1 MKQISPLIISIIL
14 FTDLLSSQ
22 TISVD
27 PDSIYQYLMPGESAT
42 QQLTINNTG
51 DDTLYYSNQLGDIIG
66 TWSIAGDWNC
76 DGGPDFTVDFTFNDD
91 GTFSY
96 PDEYGQPNYAG
107 TWGNESG
114 TVELSAGVCDA
125 VTFEF
130 NAWVIFDYYLTT
142 FYIMHDGEEG
152 FGVIDSGGDGSK
164 DGDLSVTRVSVSTN
178 EFTIDALHYDEN
190 SLEILG
196 EASDNISE
204 FSWVTVYGLLN
215 REEKLIEY
223 RVYEVAAD
231 ELETLVA
238 TATDTF
244 VTVTANPNPNQRST
258 VTRDSRDIMIVID
271 PDTGMVAP
279 GDSAVISISMSA
291 SSDDPG
297 GLYHSR
303 IYLYNNGLIDSLL
316 IIPITIEIPDIIP
329 PNPPENLTA
338 TPEFEYI
345 SLMWDIVLDDL
356 HKYNIYIGTS
366 ISTITLIDSIIG
378 DPPASNY
385 QGSDVMQEQLYYYQ
399 VSAVDQ
405 AGNESVLSDTV
416 SAIIAVD
423 LVINEIMQNPSVVA
437 DANGEWF
444 EIYNKGNVEV
454 PLQNWTIKD
463 ADNAIYTITGG
474 SIPIG
479 SYFVF
484 GNNSNTS
491 VNGGV
496 TIDYNYGTEISLSN
510 VTDELILL
518 SPNNVLKD
526 SVAWD
531 NGATFPDPT
540 GSSMALLD
548 PNLDNSLGSNWVEST
563 LMYGEGDY
571 GTPGLPNYFS
581 DINLDL
587 TALDFDTVDVNDSG
601 VLSLTISNQGNI
613 PLQLDSIYSNSTL
626 FTLSFADSLIE
637 TSAVLQVTF
646 APIELGIVTDVL
658 HIVSNDPDESMV
670 EIQLSGFGYYPTPD
684 IELESIYLYFD
695 DVMDGLTGV
704 ELFSVYNV
712 GELSLEIDT
721 IYCSG
726 GHDGINDGTT
736 NFTVAPESG
745 NIDADGTLE
754 LEVTFSPDDEA
765 GFEGTL
771 TIVAANDP
779 DEDTLMVNLYGTGI
793 APGPDIAVSPDPLH
807 FGIEIVPGDTIMK
820 QLTIYNTG
828 LLTLEIEEVDIT
840 NSDANNLFWTDFE
853 DAIIEPGDSVLANF
867 YFFGTGE
874 FYTTSTASIINN
886 ATTVEVIL
894 SAGLFAYI
902 ESDTMQIQT
911 EDVFDILLSNSE
923 SIFQINSTILFD
935 PDLITINGYNL
946 TERFPG
952 GIIWEEPPNGSFI
965 DNEGGSVYIVAWDLG
980 SGIDAGNGPIIQLD
994 VENNATTDVTTTLV
1008 FNSLNC
1014 FGMNANPIYAGAP
1027 RLDGIIT
1034 IVSPPPDS
1042 PTGLTAEFEDGIL
1055 LTWDENSEN
1064 DFSHYILDKD
1074 TDDSFQTGQY
1084 PSITTA
1090 ETSYID
1096 TVYEDGQVL
1105 YYRLSAVDSAG
1116 NVSNVSETLSFE
1128 VVLNVNEEN
1137 LIPDVFALHQNYP
1150 NPFNPTTQIR
1160 YDLPEDA
1167 MVSITIYDL
1176 MGRSIKSLVN
1186 SQQSAGYR
1194 SIQWNATNNLGE
1206 PVSAGMYIYMI
1217 QAGEF
1222 RQTKKMVLLK

>member
-1 MKQISPLIISIIL
+1 MFAGDDVFFVGRGSWGGEHYADFYGQRLDDQARIAAG
-14 FTDLLSSQ
+14 SQ
-22 TISVD
+22 NDFANIFANDV
-27 PDSIYQYLMPGESAT
+27 A
-42 QQLTINNTG
+42 TINT
-51 DDTLYYSNQLGDIIG
+51 
-66 TWSIAGDWNC
+66 
-76 DGGPDFTVDFTFNDD
+76 
-91 GTFSY
+91 
-96 PDEYGQPNYAG
+96 
-107 TWGNESG
+107 
-114 TVELSAGVCDA
+114 
-125 VTFEF
+125 
-130 NAWVIFDYYLTT
+130 
-142 FYIMHDGEEG
+142 
-152 FGVIDSGGDGSK
+152 
-164 DGDLSVTRVSVSTN
+164 
-178 EFTIDALHYDEN
+178 
-190 SLEILG
+190 
-196 EASDNISE
+196 
-204 FSWVTVYGLLN
+204 
-215 REEKLIEY
+215 
-223 RVYEVAAD
+223 
-231 ELETLVA
+231 
-238 TATDTF
+238 
-244 VTVTANPNPNQRST
+244 PNQRST
-258 VTRDSRDIMIVID
+258 VTRDSRNIMIVID

-279 GDSAVISISMSA
+279 GDSAVISISMSVSA
-291 SSDDPG
+291 DDPD
-297 GLYHSR
+297 GLYQPN
-303 IYLYNNGLIDSLL
+303 IYIFNNDPIDSIVTVSLTL
-316 IIPITIEIPDIIP
+316 EVADISP
-329 PNPPENLTA
+329 PNSPDSLTAAPENA
-338 TPEFEYI
+338 FI
-345 SLMWDIVLDDL
+345 SLSWDAPEADL
-356 HKYNIYIGTS
+356 HKYNIYRGTS
-366 ISTITLIDSIIG
+366 ISTITLMDSIVG

-385 QGSDVMQEQLYYYQ
+385 QDSDVSQEQLYYYQ

-405 AGNESVLSDTV
+405 AGNESTVSDTV
-416 SAIIAVD
+416 SVIIIVD

-437 DANGEWF
+437 DADGEWF

-454 PLQNWTIKD
+454 PLHNWTIKD
-463 ADNAIYTITGG
+463 ADNEIHTITGG

-684 IELESIYLYFD
+684 IELESTYLYFD

-736 NFTVAPESG
+736 NFTVVPESD

-793 APGPDIAVSPDPLH
+793 APGPDIAVSPDPLY

-828 LLTLEIEEVDIT
+828 LLTLEIEEVEVI

-853 DAIIEPGDSVLANF
+853 DAVIEPGDSVLANF
-867 YFFGTGE
+867 YFLGTGE

-894 SAGLFAYI
+894 SAGLLAYI

-911 EDVFDILLSNSE
+911 EGVFDILLSNNE
-923 SIFQINSTILFD
+923 SIWVLIATILFD
-935 PDLITINGYNL
+935 PDLITVNGFNL
-946 TERFPG
+946 TGRFHD
-952 GIIWEEPPNGSFI
+952 GIIFETSVIDNNSGSVHIVSAEPNGIIS
-965 DNEGGSVYIVAWDLG
+965 
-980 SGIDAGNGPIIQLD
+980 GNGPIIQLD

-1014 FGMNANPIYAGAP
+1014 WDSDETPIYTGAP
-1027 RLDGIIT
+1027 ILDGIIT
-1034 IVSPPPDS
+1034 IVSPPPNS
-1042 PTGLTAEFEDGIL
+1042 PTGLTAEFDNGIL
-1055 LTWDENSEN
+1055 LTWNVNSED
-1064 DFSHYILDKD
+1064 DFSHYVLDKD
-1074 TDDSFQTGQY
+1074 IDDSFQAGQY

-1116 NVSNVSETLSFE
+1116 NVSDFSETLSFE
-1128 VVLNVNEEN
+1128 VVLSVNEEN
-1137 LIPDVFALHQNYP
+1137 MIPDVFALHQNYP
-1150 NPFNPTTQIR
+1150 NPFNPVTTLR
-1160 YDLPEDA
+1160 YDLPENGL
-1167 MVSITIYDL
+1167 VNITIYDML
-1176 MGRSIKSLVN
+1176 GRQVKTLIN
-1186 SQQSAGYR
+1186 QTQDAGYR
-1194 SIQWNATNNLGE
+1194 SIIWDATNDYGK
-1206 PVSAGMYIYMI
+1206 PVSAGIYLYQI
-1217 QAGEF
+1217 QAGENIS
-1222 RQTKKMVLLK
+1222 TKKMVLLK

>member
-51 DDTLYYSNQLGDIIG
+51 DDTLYYSNQQGAILTGIWRIYHDFFCSGFYDSTDVEFFEDGGFYSASGDSLGDCV
-66 TWSIAGDWNC
+66 S
-76 DGGPDFTVDFTFNDD
+76 
-91 GTFSY
+91 
-96 PDEYGQPNYAG
+96 
-107 TWGNESG
+107 ESG
-114 TVELSAGVCDA
+114 TVHLVGGYCPAD
-125 VTFEF
+125 TFEY
-130 NAWVIFDYYLTT
+130 NAYFTLN
-142 FYIMHDGEEG
+142 
-152 FGVIDSGGDGSK
+152 
-164 DGDLSVTRVSVSTN
+164 DGDQWYMFAGDDGFSGKGSAVG
-178 EFTIDALHYDEN
+178 EHYADFN
-190 SLEILG
+190 GQRLDDQARIAAGSQNDF
-196 EASDNISE
+196 ANI
-204 FSWVTVYGLLN
+204 FAN
-215 REEKLIEY
+215 
-223 RVYEVAAD
+223 D
-231 ELETLVA
+231 VA
-238 TATDTF
+238 TINT
-244 VTVTANPNPNQRST
+244 PNQRST
-258 VTRDSRDIMIVID
+258 VTRDSRNIMIVID

-279 GDSAVISISMSA
+279 GDSAVISISMSVSA
-291 SSDDPG
+291 DDPG
-297 GLYHSR
+297 GLYQPN
-303 IYLYNNGLIDSLL
+303 IYIFNNDPIDSIVTVSLTL
-316 IIPITIEIPDIIP
+316 EVADISP
-329 PNPPENLTA
+329 PNSPDSLTAAPENA
-338 TPEFEYI
+338 FI
-345 SLMWDIVLDDL
+345 SLSWDAPEADL
-356 HKYNIYIGTS
+356 HKYNIYRGTS
-366 ISTITLIDSIIG
+366 ISTITLMDSIVG

-385 QGSDVMQEQLYYYQ
+385 QDSDVSQEQLYYYQ

-405 AGNESVLSDTV
+405 AGNESILSDTV
-416 SAIIAVD
+416 SVIIIVD

-437 DANGEWF
+437 DADGEWF

-454 PLQNWTIKD
+454 PLHNWTIKD
-463 ADNAIYTITGG
+463 ADNEIHTITGG

-531 NGATFPDPT
+531 NGSTFPDPT

-828 LLTLEIEEVDIT
+828 LLTLEIEEVEVI

-853 DAIIEPGDSVLANF
+853 DAVIEPGDSVLANF
-867 YFFGTGE
+867 YFLGTGE

-894 SAGLFAYI
+894 FAGLLAYI

-911 EDVFDILLSNSE
+911 EGVFDILLSNNE
-923 SIFQINSTILFD
+923 SIGWLNATILFD
-935 PDLITINGYNL
+935 PDLITVNGFNL
-946 TERFPG
+946 TGRFSDG
-952 GIIWEEPPNGSFI
+952 TIYYDEGGSFV
-965 DNEGGSVYIVAWDLG
+965 DNEGGSVRIVAYGPL
-980 SGIDAGNGPIIQLD
+980 IPGNGPIIQLD
-994 VENNATTDVTTTLV
+994 VENTATTDVTTTLV

-1014 FGMNANPIYAGAP
+1014 WDSGLTSIYTGAP
-1027 RLDGIIT
+1027 ILDGIIT
-1034 IVSPPPDS
+1034 IVSSPPNS
-1042 PTGLTAEFEDGIL
+1042 PTGLTAEFDNGIL
-1055 LTWDENSEN
+1055 LTWNVNSED
-1064 DFSHYILDKD
+1064 DFSHYVLDKD
-1074 TDDSFQTGQY
+1074 FDDSFQTGQY

-1116 NVSNVSETLSFE
+1116 NVSDFSETLSFE

-1167 MVSITIYDL
+1167 LVSINIYDL

-1186 SQQSAGYR
+1186 SNQSAGYR

-1217 QAGEF
+1217 QAGKF